1 MSNEKKTWRQTAG
14 ILLSVCAL
22 GMACCS
28 LFLCFSSDIWY
39 DELFT
44 VGFVSQPVG
53 RMISLAARDVHPP
66 LYYLMVKAAV
76 ELVHLFAPGADAVI
90 ICKVVSVLPYLA
102 LLGYSLTLIRK
113 KYGWLCSGLFS
124 FCILAMPQMANYT
137 TEIRMY
143 GFALFF
149 ITAAFL
155 HAGELLEG
163 GGKRHWAAFTVYG
176 IAAAYT
182 HYFAAVA
189 AAALYVGVA
198 VLLSVKKKEERVKYL
213 LVWLFCAGI
222 SVLAYLPWLP
232 AAVSQVSQVRE
243 SYWILPLTLSCF
255 GGCVKFM
262 LKPSTGYQLL
272 DYGLAVVLFALLAAF
287 LIHAFLKRKD
297 RERNPGRDGYAFLG
311 LCVLAGTAL
320 FGIAVSFL
328 MRPVFIYRYMLP
340 AAGCFWFCFSYF
352 LSRQKKAL
360 VLAPSL
366 LVLLFVGAA
375 DYSAFVQGEVMK
387 KEQMTRTEEELAK
400 IGAEDIVLF
409 NFDQV
414 QAVTGWYLP
423 RESYLYGGT
432 PETLIREMFPGVYAV
447 PGEEWI
453 DQQLESGKTVWFIGS
468 GLARDGILKEW
479 QKRGIKSVE
488 TADSCL
494 LERYWF
500 NIYRLGRQ
508 P

>member
-163 GGKRHWAAFTVYG
+163 GGKG
-176 IAAAYT
+176 I
-182 HYFAAVA
+182 
-189 AAALYVGVA
+189 G
-198 VLLSVKKKEERVKYL
+198 
-213 LVWLFCAGI
+213 
-222 SVLAYLPWLP
+222 P
-232 AAVSQVSQVRE
+232 
-243 SYWILPLTLSCF
+243 
-255 GGCVKFM
+255 
-262 LKPSTGYQLL
+262 
-272 DYGLAVVLFALLAAF
+272 
-287 LIHAFLKRKD
+287 
-297 RERNPGRDGYAFLG
+297 
-311 LCVLAGTAL
+311 
-320 FGIAVSFL
+320 
-328 MRPVFIYRYMLP
+328 
-340 AAGCFWFCFSYF
+340 
-352 LSRQKKAL
+352 
-360 VLAPSL
+360 PSL
-366 LVLLFVGAA
+366 F
-375 DYSAFVQGEVMK
+375 M
-387 KEQMTRTEEELAK
+387 
-400 IGAEDIVLF
+400 
-409 NFDQV
+409 
-414 QAVTGWYLP
+414 
-423 RESYLYGGT
+423 
-432 PETLIREMFPGVYAV
+432 
-447 PGEEWI
+447 
-453 DQQLESGKTVWFIGS
+453 GS
-468 GLARDGILKEW
+468 QRPIPIIL
-479 QKRGIKSVE
+479 R
-488 TADSCL
+488 
-494 LERYWF
+494 
-500 NIYRLGRQ
+500 RLRRRRCMWAWLCFCPLRRRKNG
-508 P
+508 